1 MVKLEKVVEEL
12 KEEIWELDTNNR
24 LIQHGSRIV
33 KKMELVLYMYIV
45 QQQKGETSQPSLS
58 GTTWCSMGS
67 ARRRQPVQRLLFEM

>member
-24 LIQHGSRIV
+24 LIRHGTRIV

-45 QQQKGETSQPSLS
+45 QQQKGETCQPSLS
-58 GTTWCSMGS
+58 GTTWCSTGS